1 MNDGSKVKLDGSK
14 LAVINARFEGVARK
28 MSNTLLR
35 TGRSGVLN
43 RARDFSCCIV
53 TADCELLTAAE
64 SLPIHTLSGPDIM
77 AKCMKDYHPD
87 LRRGDAFL
95 HNSPYHGCS
104 HPADHSLLVPVF
116 DDEGRHRYT
125 VVAKAHQADI
135 GNASPTT
142 YNGEA
147 TDVYNEGA
155 LIFPAVKMQSDFE
168 FVADIVRMC
177 RMRIRVPE
185 QWYGDLLAMVGAAR
199 IGEREIEILAAE
211 YGWDTLA
218 AFSGLWFDY
227 SEKFARLAI
236 SRLPAGHVDSS
247 SSHDS
252 LPGIVDHEIPI
263 KVGITVEPEQS
274 RVTLDLTDN
283 MDCVPCGLN
292 VSEACARTSAMIGL
306 FNSIDHSIP
315 KNAGSF
321 RCVEVKIRP
330 GSVAGGA
337 LHPFSCSV
345 ATTNVSDRIANS
357 VQKGLAELAN
367 GIGMAEIG
375 ASLPASHGVI
385 SGIDPRNQE
394 PYINQ
399 IFLGS
404 SAGGA
409 SSSADGWL
417 HYSHAGNGGM
427 GFIDS
432 VELTELYHPIRIYK
446 RGFVMDTGGAGRQRG
461 APSKYV
467 EYGPVDCDM
476 KVAYVVD
483 GAKNNAK
490 GARGGHSGGAI
501 KQHKKVNGEVNGQTE
516 ALPACGVITMQANQR
531 FVIRTNGGGGYGNP
545 QERKRNL
552 VEHDLREGW
561 ISKTQARDTYGW
573 SGDFPARN
581 SHAVSSYQMDED

>member
-1 MNDGSKVKLDGSK
+1 VYAG
-14 LAVINARFEGVARK
+14 I
-28 MSNTLLR
+28 
-35 TGRSGVLN
+35 
-43 RARDFSCCIV
+43 
-53 TADCELLTAAE
+53 
-64 SLPIHTLSGPDIM
+64 
-77 AKCMKDYHPD
+77 
-87 LRRGDAFL
+87 
-95 HNSPYHGCS
+95 SP
-104 HPADHSLLVPVF
+104 
-116 DDEGRHRYT
+116 
-125 VVAKAHQADI
+125 AKAHQADI

-147 TDVYNEGA
+147 VDVYNEGA
-155 LIFPAVKMQSDFE
+155 LIFPAVKLQSDFE

-177 RMRIRVPE
+177 QMRIRVPE

-199 IGEREIEILAAE
+199 IGEQEIEILAAE

-218 AFSGLWFDY
+218 EFSGLWFDY
-227 SEKFARLAI
+227 SEKIARLAI
-236 SRLPAGHVDSS
+236 RQLPGGHVDSS

-263 KVGITVEPEQS
+263 NVGITVDPVEG

-283 MDCVPCGLN
+283 MDCVPCGLNVSEACARTSAMIGLLN

-321 RCVEVKIRP
+321 RCVDVKIRP
-330 GSVAGGA
+330 GSIAGGA

-345 ATTNVSDRIANS
+345 ATTNVSDD
-357 VQKGLAELAN
+357 

-409 SSSADGWL
+409 SSSADGWI

-446 RGFVMDTGGAGRQRG
+446 RGFVMDAGGAGRQRG
-461 APSKYV
+461 APGKYV
-467 EYGPVDCDM
+467 EYGPVDCEM
-476 KVAYVVD
+476 KVAYVSD
-483 GAKNNAK
+483 GAKNNAR
-490 GARGGHSGGAI
+490 GARGGHSGGAVR
-501 KQHKKVNGEVNGQTE
+501 QHKTFGGEVNGQTE
-516 ALPACGVITMQANQR
+516 ALPACGVITMRANER
-531 FVIRTNGGGGYGNP
+531 FLIRTNGGGGYGNP
-545 QERKRNL
+545 HERDRDL

-561 ISKTQARDTYGW
+561 ISKAQARDSYGW

-581 SHAVSSYQMDED
+581 SHAVSSYELDEEKNDD

>member
-1 MNDGSKVKLDGSK
+1 MSDNTKMKLDGSK

-77 AKCMKDYHPD
+77 ARTMKEYHPD

-104 HPADHSLLVPVF
+104 HAADHTLLVPVF
-116 DDEGRHRYT
+116 DDSGVHRYT
-125 VVAKAHQADI
+125 VAAKAHQADI
-135 GNASPTT
+135 GNSNPTT
-142 YNGEA
+142 YSGQA

-155 LIFPAVKMQSDFE
+155 LIFPAVKLQSGFE
-168 FVADIVRMC
+168 FVDDIVRMC
-177 RMRIRVPE
+177 QMRIRVPE

-199 IGEREIEILAAE
+199 IGEREIETLAAE

-218 AFSGLWFDY
+218 EFSGMWFDY
-227 SEKFARLAI
+227 SEKLAKHAI
-236 SRLPAGHVDSS
+236 GQLPEGQITASS
-247 SSHDS
+247 THDS
-252 LPGIVDHEIPI
+252 LPGILEHEIPI
-263 KVGITVEPEQS
+263 NVGITVAPEEGK
-274 RVTLDLTDN
+274 VTLDLTDN

-306 FNSIDHSIP
+306 FNSIDHSVP

-321 RCVEVKIRP
+321 RCLDVKIRP

-337 LHPFSCSV
+337 QLPYSCSV

-357 VQKGLAELAN
+357 VQTGLAELSD
-367 GIGMAEIG
+367 GVGMAEIG

-409 SSSADGWL
+409 SSSADGWM

-432 VELTELYHPIRIYK
+432 VELTELYQPLRVYK
-446 RGFVMDTGGAGRQRG
+446 RGFVLDGGGAGRQRG
-461 APSKYV
+461 AASKCI
-467 EYGPVDCDM
+467 EYGPINCEM
-476 KVAYVVD
+476 KVAYVAD
-483 GAKNNAK
+483 GAKNNPK
-490 GARGGHSGGAI
+490 GARGGLSGGVV
-501 KQHKKVNGEVNGQTE
+501 KQHIEIDGKRE
-516 ALPACGVITMQANQR
+516 ALPACGVLTMNSDER
-531 FVIRTNGGGGYGNP
+531 LVIQTSGGGGYGDP
-545 QERKRNL
+545 KERARDL
-552 VEHDLREGW
+552 VEYDLREGW
-561 ISKTQARDTYGW
+561 ITEEQARETYGW
-573 SGDFPARN
+573 MGDIPARN
-581 SHAVSSYQMDED
+581 AYAVGSYPSNED